1 MKDYL
6 ELPGHYPSWWCCPVG
21 TPRIQREMIER
32 FLAAYR
38 ALTAEAQL
46 DRHK

>member
-1 MKDYL
+1 MSDHL
-6 ELPGHYPSWWCCPVG
+6 ELPPQFPRWWCCPVG
-21 TPRIQREMIER
+21 MTRVQREMIER